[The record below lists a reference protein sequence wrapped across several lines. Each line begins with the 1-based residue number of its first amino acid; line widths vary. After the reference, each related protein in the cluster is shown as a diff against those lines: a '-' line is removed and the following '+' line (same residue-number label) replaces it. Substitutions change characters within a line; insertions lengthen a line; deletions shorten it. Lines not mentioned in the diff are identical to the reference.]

1 MILEYTK
8 SEKNENFSFF
18 TYKKQER
25 EKLTE
30 ADYVQAAVLLS
41 EQATQFKLFIDKA
54 SGHTIDTM
62 FDTMYPFLSNCALA
76 CELMLKALLCYE
88 KCDYIRKIEKK
99 QELHS
104 LLHLFNL
111 LDEKTKTEIMT
122 HDFFVKCRNEDF
134 TEDLKEYSKAFVKL
148 RYANEYKKICADP
161 FFLPNLMVILYKILQ
176 NHEKENK
183 TYTNWNIK

>member
-8 SEKNENFSFF
+8 SEKNEKFSFF

-30 ADYVQAAVLLS
+30 ADYIQAAVLLS

-54 SGHTIDTM
+54 SEHTIDTM

-88 KCDYIRKIEKK
+88 KCDYTYRLKNK
-99 QELHS
+99 QERHS
-104 LLHLFNL
+104 LLCLFNL
-111 LDEKTKTEIMT
+111 LNEETKLRISS
-122 HDFFVKCRNEDF
+122 HDFFVKYRTENF
-134 TEDLKEYSKAFVKL
+134 LEDLKTYSYAFVNL
-148 RYANEYKKICADP
+148 RYAHEYKINCDDP

-176 NHEKENK
+176 EYKKLNSG
-183 TYTNWNIK
+183 